1 MKKLYE
7 KSEIWFAV
15 VWIIIYVVGSSI
27 ADSVSAELGVEK
39 SATLLFQAVLFVLVL
54 GFIGKN
60 SLTEYYGLC
69 RGKYPAKKFLYYIPL
84 ALIASVN
91 IWFGARMNLSIPE
104 TFCYVGSML
113 LVGFLEEIIFR
124 GFLFKAMSRD
134 NVRTALIV
142 SAVTFG
148 IGHIVNLLNG
158 SGADLTSNLCQ
169 IVYAVAIGFLFVTIF
184 YRGGSL
190 WPCIIT
196 HSILNSLSV
205 FSNETAAVRYL
216 IPVSAALT
224 LISLAYCLVLT
235 KTLPRPGDR

>member
-15 VWIIIYVVGSSI
+15 VWIIIYVIGSSI

-39 SATLLFQAVLFVLVL
+39 SATLLFQAFLFVLML
-54 GFIGKN
+54 GFIGEN

-69 RGKYPAKKFLYYIPL
+69 RGKYPAKKLLYYIPL

-91 IWFGARMNLSIPE
+91 MWFGVRMNLSAGE
-104 TFCYVGSML
+104 TACYVGSML

-148 IGHIVNLLNG
+148 IGHIVNLFNG

-169 IVYAVAIGFLFVTIF
+169 VIYAVAVGFLFVTMF

-196 HSILNSLSV
+196 HSVLNSLSV
-205 FSNETAAVRYL
+205 FSNEAAAERYL

-224 LISLAYCLVLT
+224 LISLTYCLVLT

>member
-15 VWIIIYVVGSSI
+15 AWIILYVVGSST
-27 ADSVSAELGVEK
+27 ADSISAELGVEK
-39 SATLLFQAVLFVLVL
+39 SVTLLFQAVLFVTAL
-54 GFIGKN
+54 GFITKN
-60 SLTEYYGLC
+60 SLTGYYGLC
-69 RGKYPAKKFLYYIPL
+69 KGRSPAKKFLYYIPL
-84 ALIASVN
+84 VIIASVN
-91 IWFGARMNLSIPE
+91 IWFGVRMNLSAGE
-104 TFCYVGSML
+104 TACYVGSML
-113 LVGFLEEIIFR
+113 LVGFLEELIFR

-148 IGHIVNLLNG
+148 IGHIVNLFNG
-158 SGADLTSNLCQ
+158 SGADLVSNLCQ
-169 IVYAVAIGFLFVTIF
+169 VIYAVAIGFLFVTIF

-216 IPVSAALT
+216 IPVAAALT

-235 KTLPRPGDR
+235 KTLPCPGDR